1 MSDNLSISSLSDQ
14 KWKTALPPPELFHSP
29 PGTSHDIESIL
40 ESSIQ
45 QLQAL
50 HKLQDRLERQ
60 QQLAEERDRLERQRL
75 AAEENS
81 FQQQQ
86 ELHLLSILK
95 ERSEREFT
103 ATGSNPQ
110 RQQQRAAEEQNVSAS
125 KGKEKST
132 QEPQENVPNV
142 VSFGKHTFCAI
153 YILIGYRTLSGPH
166 RAAVLAMA
174 VVTNRVSLHHL
185 PRLRGTYLHRLQ
197 GNQQRQPKAPLRL
210 R

>member
-14 KWKTALPPPELFHSP
+14 KWKTAPPPPELFHSP

-50 HKLQDRLERQ
+50 HKLEDRLERQ

-103 ATGSNPQ
+103 ATGSNLQ
-110 RQQQRAAEEQNVSAS
+110 QQQQRAAEEQNVSAS

-132 QEPQENVPNV
+132 QELQENVPNV
-142 VSFGKHTFCAI
+142 VSFGKHTLCHI
-153 YILIGYRTLSGPH
+153 YTDW
-166 RAAVLAMA
+166 M
-174 VVTNRVSLHHL
+174 
-185 PRLRGTYLHRLQ
+185 
-197 GNQQRQPKAPLRL
+197 
-210 R
+210 